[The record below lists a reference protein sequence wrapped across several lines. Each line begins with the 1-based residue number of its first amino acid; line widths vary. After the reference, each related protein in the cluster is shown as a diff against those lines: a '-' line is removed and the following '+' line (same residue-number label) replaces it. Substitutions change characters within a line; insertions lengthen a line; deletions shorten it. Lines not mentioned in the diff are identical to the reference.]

1 MDNKAYTITTLAE
14 RWACGRDVLYD
25 MIRKGELKCFRVG
38 RAVRISAAE
47 VERKEAESTSV

>member
-1 MDNKAYTITTLAE
+1 MADKAYTITALAE
-14 RWACGRDVLYD
+14 RWACSRDVLYD

-47 VERKEAESTSV
+47 VERKEAETTTV